1 MNKSA
6 IAREIVLNHD
16 GVNAKVNTVNPS
28 AIIRMIMDKLDM
40 PWPTASTYFYNSR
53 KQIAKG
59 DLNPKRGRP
68 VGTVMSPEK
77 KAARLAAKEA
87 ARAEAEA
94 AAKALEAKKEAQK
107 EAKRARDRARRAR
120 LKAAKTAQH
129 EAEGQALV
137 REMLEGATA

>member
-6 IAREIVLNHD
+6 IAREIVLKHD
-16 GVNAKVNTVNPS
+16 GPNATAGTINPS

-53 KQIAKG
+53 KQIAAG
-59 DLNPKRGRP
+59 NLNPKRGRP
-68 VGTVMSPEK
+68 VGTKMSDEA

-107 EAKRARDRARRAR
+107 AAKRERDRASRAR
-120 LKAAKTAQH
+120 RKAAKQAQH
-129 EAEGQALV
+129 EADGKALV
-137 REMLEGATA
+137 SEMLEGATA